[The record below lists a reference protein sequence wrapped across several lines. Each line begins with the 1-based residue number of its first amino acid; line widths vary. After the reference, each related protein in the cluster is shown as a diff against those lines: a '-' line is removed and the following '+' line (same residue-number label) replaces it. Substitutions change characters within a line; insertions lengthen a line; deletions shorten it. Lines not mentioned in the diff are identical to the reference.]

1 VVLLF
6 YIFILLRDT
15 RGRKLLINTML
26 KAKLIER
33 DILELDEKNKCDHKE
48 NHENLSREQ
57 HEKNQRKYHKDKIMD
72 QQKKL

>member
-1 VVLLF
+1 
-6 YIFILLRDT
+6 
-15 RGRKLLINTML
+15 ML